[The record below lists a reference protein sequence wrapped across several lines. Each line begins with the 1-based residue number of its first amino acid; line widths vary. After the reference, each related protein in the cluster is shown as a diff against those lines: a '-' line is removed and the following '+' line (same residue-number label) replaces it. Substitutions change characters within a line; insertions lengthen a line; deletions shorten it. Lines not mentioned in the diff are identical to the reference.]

1 METTPND
8 KKPKKGF
15 LGAIWESMTK
25 TGGCCGSGG
34 SCCGSADPTRTDK
47 KAGEKKDDRDAGKCS
62 ES

>member
-1 METTPND
+1 MET
-8 KKPKKGF
+8 KPKTGF

-34 SCCGSADPTRTDK
+34 NCCGPADPTHSDK
-47 KAGEKKDDRDAGKCS
+47 KAKEKKDDRSAGERH

>member
-1 METTPND
+1 MGTTPND

-34 SCCGSADPTRTDK
+34 NCCGPANPTSSDK
-47 KAGEKKDDRDAGKCS
+47 KAKEEKEQHDAGGHNA
-62 ES
+62 

>member
-1 METTPND
+1 METTPNG

-34 SCCGSADPTRTDK
+34 NCCGPATPTNSDK
-47 KAGEKKDDRDAGKCS
+47 KAKEKKEERDTRGRDA
-62 ES
+62 